1 MNLPIR
7 LDGQARPELPSSHY
21 IDNRIYTDPAIFE
34 KEQQSVLAKSWRFV
48 CHESELQEPFDFRLV
63 DVAGREIILLRDE
76 QGQVRAYL
84 NSCPHRGARIIRE
97 PAGKLNDGRMTCFY
111 HLWSFGSDGK
121 CLNISQPAAYREAGI
136 ERGNT
141 GLSAVRVDTIFGL
154 VFVCLD
160 NEQEPLRTF
169 LGEDLVKAMDV
180 PFGRA
185 ELEVFHFHRV
195 EFEANW
201 KLFVETNNEGY
212 HELLH
217 LLNRT
222 TAVAEQDYR
231 RRNWL
236 MYGNGHASLEPARI
250 GYQNLDYDDREEDT
264 LPGMEPNGH
273 VVVNLFPD
281 MMLNCRSTVIRFDS
295 LVPVSATRT
304 ILECRG
310 LGLKGDSAEIRQ
322 KRTRHHNQVW
332 GPMGVNLAEDLW
344 AVQTQMKNMRSGN
357 SLYSI
362 VARQEE
368 GPMSDET
375 LRHFYAEWSRQT
387 GLNAHQPVT
396 GDAGVSS

>member
-1 MNLPIR
+1 MNLPTR
-7 LDGQARPELPSSHY
+7 LDGQARPELPSSQY
-21 IDNRIYTDPAIFE
+21 IDNRIYTDPGIFE

-48 CHESELQEPFDFRLV
+48 CHESELDEPLDFRLV
-63 DVAGREIILLRDE
+63 SVAGKEIILLRDE
-76 QGQVRAYL
+76 QGELHAYL

-111 HLWSFGSDGK
+111 HLWSFDSEGQ

-141 GLSAVRVDTIFGL
+141 GLSAVRVESIYGL

-160 NEQEPLRTF
+160 NDQQPLRTF
-169 LGEDLVKAMDV
+169 LGEDLLKAMDV

-236 MYGNGHASLEPARI
+236 MYGNGHVSLEPARI
-250 GYQNLDYDDREEDT
+250 GYQNLDYDDRQEDT

-310 LGLKGDSAEIRQ
+310 LGLKGDSAETRQ

-332 GPMGVNLAEDLW
+332 GPTGVNLAEDLW
-344 AVQTQMKNMRSGN
+344 AVQTQMKNMKSGN
-357 SLYSI
+357 SRYSV
-362 VARQEE
+362 VARQEQ

-387 GLNAHQPVT
+387 GLEAHQPI
-396 GDAGVSS
+396 AGEAEL